1 MTFSEKLITLRA
13 GRGWSQEKLAA
24 ELGVTRQAV
33 GRWEKGAGL
42 PDAKSLAALA
52 RVFDVEMEWLLNE
65 SESGPQPR
73 RAKQMQ
79 LMWYDWA
86 IAATALVAALV
97 ANPLGNMAS
106 EHFKIRI
113 IYPWW
118 MPAVIILV
126 IMMWFSLGWTASAL
140 IARIFG
146 ELPVERRVRRA
157 LFIVG
162 IAVLA
167 LLLTMNVLWSI
178 QVFFG
183 PRGYLPELWGWLL
196 MNPALFV
203 LRNPEL
209 FLVPGV
215 VLGLCARRKAR

>member
-42 PDAKSLAALA
+42 PDANSLAALA

-146 ELPVERRVRRA
+146 ELPVKRRVRRA

-162 IAVLA
+162 MAA
-167 LLLTMNVLWSI
+167 LTLLVSLEAMWPI
-178 QVFFG
+178 QVLFG
-183 PRGYLPELWGWLL
+183 PRGYLPRLWGWLL
-196 MNPALFV
+196 MNPVLFVILNPALFI
-203 LRNPEL
+203 L
-209 FLVPGV
+209 PGV

>member
-52 RVFDVEMEWLLNE
+52 RVFDVEMEWLLDE
-65 SESGPQPR
+65 SEAGPQPR
-73 RAKQMQ
+73 RARLMK

-97 ANPLGNMAS
+97 TNPIGYAAS
-106 EHFKIRI
+106 EYIKVK
-113 IYPWW
+113 YAYGWW
-118 MPAVIILV
+118 LPVVLLVPATA
-126 IMMWFSLGWTASAL
+126 WFGLGWVASAL
-140 IARIFG
+140 VNRFWG
-146 ELPVERRVRRA
+146 ELLVERRVRRA

-162 IAVLA
+162 IAVLV
-167 LLLTMNVLWSI
+167 LLVSLEAMWPI
-178 QVFFG
+178 QVLFG
-183 PRGYLPELWGWLL
+183 PRGYLPRLWGWLL
-196 MNPALFV
+196 MNPVLFVILNPALFI
-203 LRNPEL
+203 L
-209 FLVPGV
+209 PGV
-215 VLGLCARRKAR
+215 LLGLCARRKAR

>member
-52 RVFDVEMEWLLNE
+52 RVFDVEIEWLLNE
-65 SESGPQPR
+65 SEAEPQPR

-106 EHFKIRI
+106 EHFKIGI

-162 IAVLA
+162 MAA
-167 LLLTMNVLWSI
+167 LTLLVSLEAMWPI
-178 QVFFG
+178 QVLFG
-183 PRGYLPELWGWLL
+183 PRGYLPRLWGWLL
-196 MNPALFV
+196 MNPVLFVILNPALFI
-203 LRNPEL
+203 L
-209 FLVPGV
+209 PGV
-215 VLGLCARRKAR
+215 LLGLCARRKAR